1 MKTEDNLQAEIFKYY
16 HNKYCNKLANPK
28 HAIFSVPNGG
38 TRSVR
43 EAMTFKATGLVA
55 GVSDLIVVQPNRI
68 IFIEVKIAK
77 GVQSD
82 KQKEFEKTVKGLGF
96 EYYIVRSLEDFI
108 TFTVHQPILPLV

>member
-16 HNKYCNKLANPK
+16 HNKYCNKLANPR
-28 HAIFSVPNGG
+28 HCIFSVPNGG
-38 TRSVR
+38 TRSKR

-68 IFIEVKIAK
+68 IFIEVKIDK

-82 KQKEFEKTVKGLGF
+82 KQKEFEKTVKELGF
-96 EYYIVRSLEDFI
+96 QYYVVRSLDEFI
-108 TFTVHQPILPLV
+108 TRTVI